1 MAKVQKW
8 YVVWAG
14 RKPGV
19 YGSWAECEAQV
30 KGYPA
35 AKHMAFESRAEAEA
49 AYSGLP
55 DDYIGQHVSKLTPE
69 LLEQLGDS
77 QGDSY
82 AVDAAASGSPGPV
95 EYRCVHLPTGREVFR
110 RGPFEDGTN
119 NVGEFLAIVHA
130 LALFK
135 QNEIGS
141 PIYSDSETALIWV
154 RGKRCRTNL
163 EKTER
168 NEELFNLI
176 ERAEAW
182 LQGNDYA
189 NKVAKWETD
198 QWGENPADF
207 GRK

>member
-1 MAKVQKW
+1 MGKAQKW

-30 KGYPA
+30 KGCPG

-49 AYSGLP
+49 AYVGRSG
-55 DDYIGQHVSKLTPE
+55 DYIGQHVSKLTPE
-69 LLEQLGDS
+69 LLKQLGDPS
-77 QGDSY
+77 GDSY
-82 AVDAAASGSPGPV
+82 VVDAAASGSPGPV